1 MSTHGG
7 CQKAEAKGMTLG
19 IMLISFSCSVSQQDV
34 CFSLFIPAYLFH
46 LQVGTGFSF
55 TDHVHGYAIDEDD
68 VAQNLYR

>member
-1 MSTHGG
+1 MGDAKKLRPKAWPDSVDFLRHG
-7 CQKAEAKGMTLG
+7 
-19 IMLISFSCSVSQQDV
+19 VSQQDV